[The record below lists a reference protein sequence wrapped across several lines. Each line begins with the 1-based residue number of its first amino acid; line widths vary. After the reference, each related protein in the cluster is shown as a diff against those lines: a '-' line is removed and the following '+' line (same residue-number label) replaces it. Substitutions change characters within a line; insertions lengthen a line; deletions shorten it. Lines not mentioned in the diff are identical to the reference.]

1 MISDHGDESM
11 TANSS
16 GGRTFATTLSLSPS
30 SRFDVIDVHRILE
43 DLYDGALD
51 RFRRVLYFSHHTTA
65 GFLDQRVARRLHN
78 RRDGFDGFVR
88 SFQQLFP
95 RGAGYR
101 HDAMD
106 LRAELT
112 EEDRLQEPPNGDAH
126 LTFMSSGLQSCV
138 TYFNR
143 PGLPV
148 FLLDLDGV
156 YRGTARQR
164 NASVVAYDR
173 EAVVAEVEAKVPVSR
188 HAIDSVNLRDRN
200 IGLDQQIDELLQ
212 FHGVENGRLDIVLD
226 AHERTAGLT
235 VNEYETLL
243 MRHDLADVLRDP
255 FRFMAHQGRR
265 MLRDPRAVATKSLGY
280 ARYDVVRVINR
291 LMDAAGLSESA
302 FETLLSRLMA
312 LPAQRR
318 LRFKRSLSIP
328 VTTDDGRSRIV
339 TGRYQTPILIQW
351 AAAHGQTRNLRLRL
365 TRFTDD

>member
-1 MISDHGDESM
+1 M

-16 GGRTFATTLSLSPS
+16 AGRTFATTLELSPS
-30 SRFDVIDVHRILE
+30 SRFDVIDVRRVLE
-43 DLYDGALD
+43 ELYDGALE

-65 GFLDQRVARRLHN
+65 GFLDQRVAHRLHD
-78 RRDGFDGFVR
+78 RREGLDGFVR

-101 HDAMD
+101 HDAME

-126 LTFMSSGLQSCV
+126 LTFISSGLQSCV

-143 PGLPV
+143 PELPV

-156 YRGTARQR
+156 YRGAARQR
-164 NASVVAYDR
+164 HASVVAYDR
-173 EAVVAEVEAKVPVSR
+173 EAVVAEVEASVPVSR
-188 HAIDSVNLRDRN
+188 HAIDSINLRDQS
-200 IGLDQQIDELLQ
+200 IGLDEQIDKLLRTY
-212 FHGVENGRLDIVLD
+212 GVEYGRLDIVLG
-226 AHERTAGLT
+226 ARENAAGLT

-255 FRFMAHQGRR
+255 FRFMAHQSRR
-265 MLRDPRAVATKSLGY
+265 MLRNPRAVPTKSLGY

-291 LMDAAGLSESA
+291 LMDAAGLSDSA

-312 LPAQRR
+312 GPAERR
-318 LRFKRSLSIP
+318 LRFKRSLSMP
-328 VTTDDGRSRIV
+328 VTIDDHGRSRIV

-351 AAAHGQTRNLRLRL
+351 AAARGHTRKLNLRL
-365 TRFTDD
+365 TRFSDD

>member
-1 MISDHGDESM
+1 M
-11 TANSS
+11 TANPPAD
-16 GGRTFATTLSLSPS
+16 RTFATTLELSPS
-30 SRFDVIDVHRILE
+30 SRFDVIDVRRVLE
-43 DLYDGALD
+43 ELYNGALD

-65 GFLDQRVARRLHN
+65 GFLDQRVAQRLHN
-78 RRDGFDGFVR
+78 RRDGLDGFVR
-88 SFQQLFP
+88 SFQELFP

-101 HDAMD
+101 HDAME
-106 LRAELT
+106 LRSELT
-112 EEDRLQEPPNGDAH
+112 EEDRLHEPPNGDAH

-164 NASVVAYDR
+164 HASIVAYDS
-173 EAVVAEVEAKVPVSR
+173 EALVAEVEARVPVSR

-200 IGLDQQIDELLQ
+200 IGLDQRIDELLRK
-212 FHGVENGRLDIVLD
+212 HGVENGRLDITLD
-226 AHERTAGLT
+226 ANERAAGLT

-243 MRHDLADVLRDP
+243 MRHDLAKVLRDP

-265 MLRDPRAVATKSLGY
+265 MLRNPRAVPTKSLGY

-312 LPAQRR
+312 VPAERR
-318 LRFKRSLSIP
+318 LRFKRSLSMP
-328 VTTDDGRSRIV
+328 VTTDADGRSRIV

-351 AAAHGQTRNLRLRL
+351 AAKRSQTRHLVLRL
-365 TRFTDD
+365 TRFSDD